1 MTTSAAAVQETSFTD
16 KRYFPRWEVKNRVLF
31 QKDID
36 SAVFLEQNDSD
47 CEVHEGYTKDLSC
60 AGTCL
65 LTNQTFNLHQKI
77 KLVIYLSEE
86 VSLSLQGIVVWIKS
100 GEPLHEIGVIFYN
113 TPAEA
118 QDLMLQFA
126 FSLNKER
133 FLSQVFKGWGE
144 K

>member
-1 MTTSAAAVQETSFTD
+1 MPMTNSSPSVQEASFTD

-31 QKDID
+31 QN
-36 SAVFLEQNDSD
+36 END
-47 CEVHEGYTKDLSC
+47 CEVHEGTTKDLSC

-65 LTNQTFNLHQKI
+65 FTNQTFHLHQKI
-77 KLVIYLSEE
+77 KLVVYLSEQ
-86 VSLSLQGIVVWIKS
+86 VSLSLQGIVVWIKG

-113 TPAEA
+113 TPSKA

-133 FLSQVFKGWGE
+133 FLSQVFKGWDE
-144 K
+144 S